1 MSNPRN
7 KIHDKVIWSKWSTED
22 REVLK
27 RLILLYG
34 YGRWKKYQSQSQSL
48 GGKLSEKPKNEI
60 RAFANSLIRS
70 LAEDTGNELMDL
82 K

>member
-7 KIHDKVIWSKWSTED
+7 KIHDKVISSKWSSED

-34 YGRWKKYQSQSQSL
+34 YGRWKKYQSQS
-48 GGKLSEKPKNEI
+48 
-60 RAFANSLIRS
+60 
-70 LAEDTGNELMDL
+70 
-82 K
+82 